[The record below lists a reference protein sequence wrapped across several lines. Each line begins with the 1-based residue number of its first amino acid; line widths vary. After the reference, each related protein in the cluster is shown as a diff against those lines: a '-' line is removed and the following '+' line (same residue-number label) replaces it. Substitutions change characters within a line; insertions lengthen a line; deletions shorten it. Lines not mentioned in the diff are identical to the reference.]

1 MTPPS
6 RWKRWIG
13 RFSVVIL
20 FVIAA
25 ALGTAGGVLFAF
37 ADDLPAISALDDY
50 SPGTTTRVL
59 GRDGSVV
66 GEFATE
72 RRQLVAYEDIP
83 AVLRNAIISAEDDEF
98 MTHGGI
104 HPLLMGWAAVNDVL
118 SRRRTPGRSTITQQ
132 LARQLFPEAVGFER
146 VGTAG
151 RIRKIKEALVAL
163 QIEKRY
169 SKQEIL
175 TMYCNKVAWG
185 NRAFGVE
192 AASGLYFGKPAKE
205 LTLGEA
211 ATIAGMLPAPQRF
224 NPYASME
231 AATRRRNYTLDR
243 MAEEGYVT
251 REEVVAEKAKPI
263 VTRGQPSAPQSIAPY
278 LLESLRVQLEERYGA
293 KTLYEGGLVIKTGL
307 DPALQRAAHQALD
320 EGLRRLDKAR
330 GFRKPARNV
339 IAEKRTLE
347 SFRHPRWAREIA
359 TGDIVPA
366 LVTDVEGGVIRVR
379 AGRLTGSI
387 ARPGYVWT
395 RRRAEELVT
404 AGDLIEVKVG
414 KAKTDGVFDGELEQA
429 PLLEGAVVAID
440 NRTGAILAMEG
451 GASFE
456 RSQFN
461 RSVQAKRQVGSLFKP
476 FVYMAALDKGYTA
489 MSQLEDVP
497 VSFNVGPNQPPYEPK
512 NYDHE
517 YKGPITLRRAL
528 ELSRNVPAVSLMQT
542 LGPAQVI
549 EYPRKLGITTPIPEF
564 LSVAIGAAEGT
575 LLEMTSAYSALP
587 NQGVRLT
594 PLLLSEVTDREGNIL
609 ERHRPQPHESIRADT
624 AYLVTELLHGVIE
637 HGTGANAS
645 TAALKWPLGGKT
657 GTTDD
662 YTDAWFIGFDP
673 EITIGVWLG
682 YDQKKPIGN
691 NATGTTAALP
701 IWTSIMKS
709 WVDRRR
715 QELPAPPVFQRP
727 GNVIVVNTAAGPE
740 FFISGTEPI
749 IKRPN

>member
-6 RWKRWIG
+6 PWKRWIA

-50 SPGTTTRVL
+50 SPGTITRVL

-72 RRQLVAYEDIP
+72 RRQVVTYEDIP

-192 AASGLYFGKPAKE
+192 AASRLYFGKPAKE

-231 AATRRRNYTLDR
+231 ASTRRRNYTLDR
-243 MAEEGYVT
+243 MAEEGYIT
-251 REEVVAEKAKPI
+251 RDEAVAEKAKPI
-263 VTRGQPSAPQSIAPY
+263 VTRGQPAAPQSIAPY
-278 LLESLRVQLEERYGA
+278 LVESLRVQLEERYGA

-330 GFRKPARNV
+330 GFRKPVRNV
-339 IAEKRTLE
+339 IEEKRTLD
-347 SFRHPRWAREIA
+347 SFRHPRWNREIA

-366 LVTDVEGGVIRVR
+366 LVTDVEAGVIRVR
-379 AGRLTGSI
+379 AGRLTGTI
-387 ARPGYVWT
+387 AKPGYAWT
-395 RRRAEELVT
+395 KRRAEELVK
-404 AGDLIEVKVG
+404 AGDLVEVKVG
-414 KAKTDGVFDGELEQA
+414 KAKTDGVFEGELEQA

-451 GASFE
+451 GSSFE

-461 RSVQAKRQVGSLFKP
+461 RAVQAKRQVGSLFKP

-489 MSQLEDVP
+489 MSQLDDSP
-497 VSFNVGPNQPPYEPK
+497 VSFDVGPGQPPYEPK

-528 ELSRNVPAVSLMQT
+528 ELSRNVPAVAMMQT

-594 PLLLSEVTDREGNIL
+594 PLLFSEVTDREGNIL
-609 ERHRPQPHESIRADT
+609 ERHRPEPHESIRADT
-624 AYLVTELLHGVIE
+624 AYLVTELLHGVME
-637 HGTGANAS
+637 HGTGANAN
-645 TAALKWPLGGKT
+645 TAALKWPVGGKT

-662 YTDAWFIGFDP
+662 YTDAWFIGFDA
-673 EITIGVWLG
+673 EITIGVWIG
-682 YDQKKPIGN
+682 YDQKKPIGS
-691 NATGTTAALP
+691 NATGTTVALP

-715 QELPAPPVFQRP
+715 QELPAPPEFQRP

>member
-6 RWKRWIG
+6 PWKRWIA

-50 SPGTTTRVL
+50 SPGTITRVL

-72 RRQLVAYEDIP
+72 RRQLVTYEDIP

-224 NPYASME
+224 NPYASMD

-251 REEVVAEKAKPI
+251 REEAAAEKAKPI
-263 VTRGQPSAPQSIAPY
+263 VTRGQPAAPQSIAPY

-293 KTLYEGGLVIKTGL
+293 KTLYEGGLLIKTGL

-339 IAEKRTLE
+339 IGEKRTLE
-347 SFRHPRWAREIA
+347 SFRHPRWTREIA

-379 AGRLTGSI
+379 AGRLTGTI
-387 ARPGYVWT
+387 PKQGYAWAK
-395 RRRAEELVT
+395 RRAEELVT
-404 AGDLIEVKVG
+404 TGDLIEVKVG
-414 KAKTDGVFDGELEQA
+414 KAKTDGVFEGELEQA

-451 GASFE
+451 GSSFE

-489 MSQLEDVP
+489 MSQLDDSP
-497 VSFNVGPNQPPYEPK
+497 VSFNVGPGQPPYEPK

-517 YKGPITLRRAL
+517 YKGPISLRRAL
-528 ELSRNVPAVSLMQT
+528 ELSRNVPAVAMMQT

-594 PLLLSEVTDREGNIL
+594 PSFLTEVTDREGNIL
-609 ERHRPQPHESIRADT
+609 ERHRPEPHESIRADT
-624 AYLVTELLHGVIE
+624 AYLVTELLHGVME
-637 HGTGANAS
+637 HGTGANAN
-645 TAALKWPLGGKT
+645 TAALKWAVGGKT

-673 EITIGVWLG
+673 EITIGVWIG
-682 YDQKKPIGN
+682 YDQKKPIGS
-691 NATGTTAALP
+691 NATGTTVALP

-715 QELPAPPVFQRP
+715 QELPAPPEFQRP
-727 GNVIVVNTAAGPE
+727 GNVIVVNTATGPE

-749 IKRPN
+749 IKRPD